1 MQRITATLILITFC
15 SSGWRAHAAA
25 QSAAATPQGAAGVG
39 SRPDGDDSD
48 GDSDDDERAST
59 DSDDPGGR
67 RRLLAHALHGA
78 AHSGEDDNAIRVGYQ
93 VEAGVASN
101 SIWRGLRLWS
111 PALSPTLV
119 SSAALDVENLGN
131 FDLSVDVWAAWALRR
146 SFTGSQTGGA
156 WLVPS
161 LTGTAWLSEQLYLEV
176 GYAAYLQPGALPLDY
191 QHEVSTTLTWQYQAS
206 SATTLRVSAG
216 QSSDPVRRLGI
227 YVHGDLGAELVYE
240 AWTANASVELG
251 ASHYQGL
258 DALPWGLQA
267 LMGTLSL
274 RRTLAQPLYVQL
286 TGTLAYSHQAWL
298 WREPASNA
306 ALSLAIGAQH

>member
-1 MQRITATLILITFC
+1 VQRITATLILITIC
-15 SSGWRAHAAA
+15 SSGWCAHAAA
-25 QSAAATPQGAAGVG
+25 QSAGATTQGAPRVAAG
-39 SRPDGDDSD
+39 PDGDDSD
-48 GDSDDDERAST
+48 DDSDDDERAST

-67 RRLLAHALHGA
+67 RPPLAHALHGA
-78 AHSGEDDNAIRVGYQ
+78 AHSGEDDDAIRVGYQ
-93 VEAGVASN
+93 VEAAVASN

-119 SSAALDVENLGN
+119 SSAALDLENLGN
-131 FDLSVDVWAAWALRR
+131 FDLSAEVWASWALHR
-146 SFTGSQTGGA
+146 SFTGGPNGGA

-176 GYAAYLQPGALPLDY
+176 GYAAYLQPGALLLDY
-191 QHEVSTTLTWQYQAS
+191 QHDVSTTLTWQYQAS
-206 SATTLRVSAG
+206 SAATLKVSAG

-227 YVHGDLGAELVYE
+227 YVHGDVSAELVHQ

-251 ASHYQGL
+251 TSHYQGL

-274 RRTLAQPLYVQL
+274 RRTLVQPFYVQL
-286 TGTLAYSHQAWL
+286 TGTLAYSHQARL